1 MALRRQAPGQMVPA
15 LFVENC
21 PVSQEHCMRAL
32 TIEVSKDGAAIAGLI
47 GDLEKSAG
55 GAALVRDLSGL
66 S

>member
-1 MALRRQAPGQMVPA
+1 
-15 LFVENC
+15 
-21 PVSQEHCMRAL
+21 MRAL